1 MPNVLKK
8 YFPHLLLGVYLLELA
23 FLAISPYDRITWI
36 AENLTAFI
44 PAAILCLLYWKNI
57 RFSNTA
63 YFLMAVFLCCHTVG
77 GHFTFERVP
86 FDFVTELFGFQRNHF
101 DRMCHFM
108 VGFFAYPVL
117 EYIEEHHL
125 IKGRFFAAFMV
136 VMGVFGFAAIFELI
150 EWLYAEFSSPASGSA
165 FLGSQGDIWDAQ
177 KDMLCD
183 GLGAI
188 TTTIF
193 YSLVKRKVNR
203 GEEENFF
210 SM

>member
-1 MPNVLKK
+1 MQNVLKK
-8 YFPHLLLGVYLLELA
+8 YFPHLLLGVYLVEFL
-23 FLAISPYDRITWI
+23 FLAISPYDRTTWL

-44 PAAILCLLYWKNI
+44 PAAVLCLLYWKNI

-63 YFLMAVFLCCHTVG
+63 YFLMATFLCCHTIG

-117 EYIEEHHL
+117 EFIEERRL
-125 IKGRFFAAFMV
+125 IKGRFFAVFMV
-136 VMGVFGFAAIFELI
+136 IMGIFGFAAIFELI
-150 EWLYAEFSSPASGSA
+150 EWLYAEFSSPASGNA

-183 GLGAI
+183 GLGAV
-188 TTTIF
+188 TTAIF
-193 YSLVKRKVNR
+193 YSLVKRK
-203 GEEENFF
+203 
-210 SM
+210 